1 MLQRLRNLITVSC
14 FAQLHPLPP
23 LERTSKKGNANKSQ
37 INWKAKK
44 KKSMRPLTLRR
55 RGEVIIWFFWGDSF
69 VFLLAGLQS
78 QTAGSLPT
86 STGQQPLT
94 RCYYR
99 SSPGSTQT
107 QENLP
112 GEWRRKFAANWDS
125 VRRSR
130 LKPASARP
138 DSGCQTQIPKLNPN
152 PKLKYPTLTPTLNSN
167 DY

>member
-44 KKSMRPLTLRR
+44 KKSMRPLTPRR

-78 QTAGSLPT
+78 QTASLLPT
-86 STGQQPLT
+86 STQSQRPTAFDLLLLPQQSQQHADAGIPSWWVGKKNRCKLGQCETVTPETSL
-94 RCYYR
+94 
-99 SSPGSTQT
+99 S
-107 QENLP
+107 
-112 GEWRRKFAANWDS
+112 K
-125 VRRSR
+125 
-130 LKPASARP
+130 ARIK
-138 DSGCQTQIPKLNPN
+138 GV
-152 PKLKYPTLTPTLNSN
+152 KLKYPNLARNSN
-167 DY
+167 T